1 MPGKKLSNY
10 FHFATTESFGRM
22 LTLNEIT
29 GLNIPP
35 NSVTRKI
42 HAVMEKRMN
51 MYNWKKNGTTIANTI
66 NLSHGVPI
74 SVASSTALQSS
85 SACYHFFSSV
95 NHLPCLRSKVS
106 LSSLQWNYSCCPMMQ
121 FSP

>member
-51 MYNWKKNGTTIANTI
+51 MYNWKKKWHDHSKYNQP
-66 NLSHGVPI
+66 VPWC
-74 SVASSTALQSS
+74 SYFCGFFHSTPIFFSMLPFFFFSKSS
-85 SACYHFFSSV
+85 SMSSE
-95 NHLPCLRSKVS
+95 
-106 LSSLQWNYSCCPMMQ
+106 
-121 FSP
+121 